1 MISEGIRNLKGIVS
15 DIVDGFVT
23 VNPLYLKNFKNQEIK
38 TLYQLIIKKQQE
50 IRTETIS
57 MSDLSSIRSKNMKLQ
72 RVQTA
77 INTITHYLKSKKIL
91 ILKEDYPKKKRSKD
105 IGI

>member
-1 MISEGIRNLKGIVS
+1 MHSEGLRNLKGVVS
-15 DIVDGFVT
+15 DIVEGFIT
-23 VNPLYLKNFKNQEIK
+23 VNPLYLKGLRNEEIK
-38 TLYQLIIKKQQE
+38 ALYELIVRKQQE

-57 MSDLSSIRSKNMKLQ
+57 ISDIASIRGKNMRLQ

-77 INTITHYLKSKKIL
+77 LNTITHYLRTKKIP
-91 ILKEDYPKKKRSKD
+91 ILKDNKKKLKD